1 MTFWRP
7 ASLLEWLFAL
17 FQKSAVQPYPDDWA
31 GYLPE
36 VTNLEE
42 LTSDELA
49 RVEESAQWAAKI
61 LQPSV
66 LLINMHGPYRR
77 SQKATHFSG
86 IAGGYDE
93 GGKPNPD
100 VRIFPHIVT
109 YLNADPDFVHLR
121 KRLMAAKVQVR
132 FIIQSE
138 RDTSLEIFVPI
149 TSASLAGIK
158 TLAKEDAGISTA
170 QEFED
175 FDARFEVYLKQNWD
189 PDWKKWRERLPL
201 VSWP

>member
-1 MTFWRP
+1 MIF
-7 ASLLEWLFAL
+7 LLGQKLSGWLAVPR
-17 FQKSAVQPYPDDWA
+17 KPVPVQPYPDDWP

-36 VTNLEE
+36 AADLNEFTV
-42 LTSDELA
+42 DELA
-49 RVEESAQWAAKI
+49 RVEESAQWAVKI
-61 LQPSV
+61 VQPSV
-66 LLINMHGPYRR
+66 LLKNMHGSYRG

-121 KRLMAAKVQVR
+121 NRLMAAKVQIR

-170 QEFED
+170 QESED